1 MPEAS
6 LYRRVIATLGLFT
19 LTAGDFW
26 RYLISTPG
34 WMALV
39 GVLLILGIVEL
50 VRARVDLRRLP
61 LTLYALLAL
70 MLLST
75 IWSAYPGW
83 TLLGVLASVV
93 TAAFAV
99 FLATTLSLTEL
110 LRCFGTALRWVLGL
124 SLLFELI
131 VSLVIGHRI
140 LPLWPPFG
148 VDDTSGK
155 LPNAFYWSRDL
166 LLHGGQI
173 QGIVGNSNLLAMA
186 AMFALIVF
194 AVQFVARSGSRIRLG
209 VWIVVALATLA
220 LTRSS
225 TVLAA
230 TLVAAG
236 VGAFILIVRATSGRR
251 RIVAYVVGVVIAVA
265 GVAGAL
271 LGRGAILE
279 LLNKSSDLTYRGRIW
294 DAVTALAVQR
304 PVGGWGWV
312 SYWPPFTAPYKD
324 LIEHGGVN
332 YLQAHDAWL
341 DVFLQLGIVG
351 LVVFGVFV
359 LVTLVRAWIRAIDA
373 PRGAGMVWLF
383 PLLIVV
389 ALLVHSIAESRM
401 LIEIGFALLVVASV
415 AVSRKPAPA

>member
-1 MPEAS
+1 MPEAT

-26 RYLISTPG
+26 RYTLTWWG
-34 WMALV
+34 WGAIV
-39 GVLLILGIVEL
+39 VVLLVLGIVEI

-61 LTLYALLAL
+61 LTLFALLAL

-75 IWSAYPGW
+75 IWSDYPGW
-83 TLLGVLASVV
+83 TLLGVLATLV
-93 TAAFAV
+93 TTTFGV

-110 LRCFGTALRWVLGL
+110 LRCFGTALRWILGL
-124 SLLFELI
+124 SLAFELI
-131 VSLVIGHRI
+131 VSVVIGHRI
-140 LPLWPPFG
+140 LPLW
-148 VDDTSGK
+148 TSYPGLAK
-155 LPNAFYWSRDL
+155 IPNAFYWSRDL

-194 AVQFVARSGSRIRLG
+194 AVQFIARTGSRIWLG
-209 VWIVVALATLA
+209 VWIVVAVATLA

-230 TLVAAG
+230 TLVAAV

-251 RIVAYVVGVVIAVA
+251 RIVAYVVGAVIAVGGA
-265 GVAGAL
+265 AVAL
-271 LGRGAILE
+271 LERGPILD
-279 LLNKSSDLTYRGRIW
+279 LLGKSSDLTYRGKIW
-294 DAVTALAVQR
+294 EAVTALAVQR

-359 LVTLVRAWIRAIDA
+359 LVTLVRSWIAAIDA
-373 PRGAGMVWLF
+373 PRGAGLVRLF

-389 ALLVHSIAESRM
+389 ALLVHSIAESRL
-401 LIEIGFALLVVASV
+401 LIEIGFALLVVAAIV
-415 AVSRKPAPA
+415 VGRKPAAT

>member
-1 MPEAS
+1 MPEAT

-26 RYLISTPG
+26 RYLISTWG

-39 GVLLILGIVEL
+39 GILLTLGIVEIA
-50 VRARVDLRRLP
+50 RARVDLRRLP

-83 TLLGVLASVV
+83 TLLGVLA
-93 TAAFAV
+93 TLATTAFAV
-99 FLATTLSLTEL
+99 FLATTMSLETL

-124 SLLFELI
+124 SLVFELV

-173 QGIVGNSNLLAMA
+173 QGVVGNSNLLAMA

-194 AVQFVARSGSRIRLG
+194 AVQFAARSGSRIWLG

-230 TLVAAG
+230 TLVALV
-236 VGAFILIVRATSGRR
+236 VGAFILIVRATAGRR
-251 RIVAYVVGVVIAVA
+251 RLVVYVVGAVIGVA
-265 GVAGAL
+265 GVVVAL
-271 LGRGAILE
+271 VGRSTILE
-279 LLNKSSDLTYRGRIW
+279 LLNKSSDLTYRGKIW
-294 DAVTALAVQR
+294 DAVIRLAVER
-304 PVGGWGWV
+304 PVGGWGWI
-312 SYWPPFTAPYKD
+312 SYWSPFTSPYKD

-351 LVVFGVFV
+351 LVVFGAFV
-359 LVTLVRAWIRAIDA
+359 LVALIRSWIGAIDA
-373 PRGAGMVWLF
+373 APGAGLVRLF
-383 PLLIVV
+383 PLLILV

-401 LIEIGFALLVVASV
+401 LIEIGFALLVVVSIV
-415 AVSRKPAPA
+415 ASRKPAPA